1 MVFIKFIHSK
11 KLTIGRLTKMDISY
25 QIHARDLGW
34 LPQISN
40 GQPAGILG
48 ATVIEAITIS
58 ANGLPQ
64 GVSLRYRVYSADVGW
79 GEWQRSG
86 GVAGTTQKGLQ
97 AENIQI
103 ELVGAKDNLGAI
115 YECAVGDKGWLP
127 YVQNGQ
133 SAGTEGMGLGI
144 EVIKATSKNLSTI
157 GLTR

>member
-115 YECAVGDKGWLP
+115 CSGLICPDTSIG
-127 YVQNGQ
+127 GQ
-133 SAGTEGMGLGI
+133 STIRGDLHD
-144 EVIKATSKNLSTI
+144 KATPQFRSQLQAGGRQNDQR
-157 GLTR
+157 TRS